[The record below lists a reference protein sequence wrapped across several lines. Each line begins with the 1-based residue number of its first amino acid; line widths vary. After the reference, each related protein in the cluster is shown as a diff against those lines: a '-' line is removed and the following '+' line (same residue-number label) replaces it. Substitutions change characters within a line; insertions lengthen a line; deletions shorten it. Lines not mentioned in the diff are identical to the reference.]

1 MQVSHAGSS
10 QVPGQERRVSC
21 ADRALPEQ
29 TVACQVTA
37 AVLGSEASVMYV
49 LVCG

>member
-10 QVPGQERRVSC
+10 QVPGQERCVRC
-21 ADRALPEQ
+21 ANRALPEQ
-29 TVACQVTA
+29 TVACRVTA
-37 AVLGSEASVMYV
+37 AVLGSEVSVMYV